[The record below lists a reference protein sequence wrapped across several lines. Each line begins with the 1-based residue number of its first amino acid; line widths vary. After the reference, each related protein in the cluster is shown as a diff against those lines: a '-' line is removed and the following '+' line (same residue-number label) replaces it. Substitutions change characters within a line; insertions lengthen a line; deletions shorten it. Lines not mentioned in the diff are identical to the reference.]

1 MNLRMLE
8 EFVEFSKALNFS
20 TAAKLLH
27 MSQSSLSKH
36 MSELERTIGFT
47 LVSRDAPMTLTPAG
61 KLFLESAEDILFRYN
76 ETLAACRRLQHQR
89 QGHITVH
96 DPLIDSTIGNQA
108 ISVFMHFSE
117 HYPEVE
123 VNLHTI
129 RNQTVSEALDD
140 GTVDIGYYMAYG
152 DVEAIIEE
160 RAARGIVA
168 VPLRQRRFSVW
179 MKKDHPMAAKDHLYV
194 ADLEGS
200 PFLIPADRLF
210 DDWRIVLEKLCMDHG
225 FFPRVNLKV
234 TPTINGYF
242 ALNTKNGVVI
252 LSEAFLQDPRFLMR
266 EDMVVRE
273 LSDEDCAYT
282 LFFVFKEGNPNPIVP
297 LFAECLESTV

>member
-1 MNLRMLE
+1 
-8 EFVEFSKALNFS
+8 
-20 TAAKLLH
+20 
-27 MSQSSLSKH
+27 
-36 MSELERTIGFT
+36 
-47 LVSRDAPMTLTPAG
+47 
-61 KLFLESAEDILFRYN
+61 
-76 ETLAACRRLQHQR
+76 
-89 QGHITVH
+89 
-96 DPLIDSTIGNQA
+96 
-108 ISVFMHFSE
+108 
-117 HYPEVE
+117 
-123 VNLHTI
+123 
-129 RNQTVSEALDD
+129 
-140 GTVDIGYYMAYG
+140 
-152 DVEAIIEE
+152 
-160 RAARGIVA
+160 
-168 VPLRQRRFSVW
+168 
-179 MKKDHPMAAKDHLYV
+179 MAAKDHLYV